1 MNLATCKG
9 YGRLFN
15 VISNRRLCPD
25 CVRRLEDKFQEVKEY
40 LNEHPNASVNV
51 VSEACEVTVKQI
63 KEWVRDERLSFTY
76 GSADA
81 LTCDNCGQ
89 KILTGRFCVQC
100 KQRLQS
106 SFESV
111 LNSGHSDNPKK
122 RDRDRDRMRFL
133 QDL

>member
-1 MNLATCKG
+1 MDLATCKSCNK
-9 YGRLFN
+9 LFN

-25 CVRRLEDKFQEVKEY
+25 CVRRLEEKFQEVKEY

-51 VSEACEVTVKQI
+51 VSEVCGVTVKQI

-81 LTCDNCGQ
+81 LVCDKCGQ
-89 KILTGRFCVQC
+89 RILTGRFCVQC

-106 SFESV
+106 GFESIMGERG
-111 LNSGHSDNPKK
+111 NNDFKK
-122 RDRDRDRMRFL
+122 GDYEHDRMRFFK
-133 QDL
+133 